1 MVVGRRFWN
10 LNCYAILQLGVA
22 GLLPSIYW
30 GRRTHWKNSDEVI
43 RAIGTITASV
53 GMLILLNNWAGLVGQ
68 VLMVVALICF
78 VLAFVLGRR
87 AEERGERPEH
97 PADDD
102 GEEEGGE

>member
-10 LNCYAILQLGVA
+10 LIWYAILLLGVA

-30 GRRTHWKNSDEVI
+30 GRRTHWKNADEVI

-53 GMLILLNNWAGLVGQ
+53 GMLILLNDWAGSVGQ
-68 VLMVVALICF
+68 VLMVVALVLF

-97 PADDD
+97 HDDE